1 MVSESAQ
8 TVLGTKGVAL
18 SAPCLCL
25 VNIMSVTPAH
35 PSLPSQM
42 REKLKLHVLG
52 GGWASREG
60 GEQESG
66 MHSPSSQL
74 ASRSER
80 GLILSVGRALP
91 QTHPRTSVAMTAPRI
106 ASNTLPGRLIS
117 CWGPFCLTNSGD
129 ALSGPTGVLLPGPRL
144 GAGKGGRQCET
155 QLSGS
160 SSPFHTDSNC
170 P

>member
-8 TVLGTKGVAL
+8 TVLGTNRVAL
-18 SAPCLCL
+18 SAPGYCL

-52 GGWASREG
+52 GAWASREG

-66 MHSPSSQL
+66 MHSPSSQP

-80 GLILSVGRALP
+80 GLILSVGLP
-91 QTHPRTSVAMTAPRI
+91 QPHPRTSVAMTAPRI
-106 ASNTLPGRLIS
+106 AGSTLPGRLIS
-117 CWGPFCLTNSGD
+117 CWDPFCLTNSGD
-129 ALSGPTGVLLPGPRL
+129 ALSGPVGVL
-144 GAGKGGRQCET
+144 
-155 QLSGS
+155 
-160 SSPFHTDSNC
+160 
-170 P
+170 